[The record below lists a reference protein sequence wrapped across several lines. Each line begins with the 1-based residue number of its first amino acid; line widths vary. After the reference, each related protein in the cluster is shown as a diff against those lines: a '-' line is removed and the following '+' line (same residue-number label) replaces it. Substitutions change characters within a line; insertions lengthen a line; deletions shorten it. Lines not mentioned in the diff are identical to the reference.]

1 MSMPEEFSL
10 WVPYTFDDFLWG
22 SQGREHVGRDS
33 LKHKTQDTVKD
44 LVVFE

>member
-1 MSMPEEFSL
+1 MAMPEEVSL
-10 WVPYTFDDFLWG
+10 WFPYTFDDCLWG

-33 LKHKTQDTVKD
+33 LKHKTQDIVKG